1 MQISCSH
8 SLHIVTVLSQFSFTI
23 KKMAALNVT
32 SLKKPTYIVLPK
44 NCFFELECLAENS
57 IAFTKVFMTKLR
69 G

>member
-1 MQISCSH
+1 MKISCSH
-8 SLHIVTVLSQFSFTI
+8 SLYIVTVLSQFSFTI

-32 SLKKPTYIVLPK
+32 SLKKPMYTVLPK
-44 NCFFELECLAENS
+44 NCVFELECLAENS